1 MHTFVFLILVATFAV
16 QDNTNIMKSISNDLL
31 KTRKGR
37 QIGESPKARLWL
49 RYGLSCGDLPLFI
62 TPNKIFFMQ
71 DKKSNAMAVAHL
83 KVSYKPTKQRI
94 KIMNTEQ
101 AYKVFASVWDKNLLH
116 IQEQFYVLFLNAAN
130 EVLCWRCFGTGTA
143 EKCLIDSKLIAA
155 TAFTSLAQRV
165 IVAHNHPSGLLRASE
180 ADIQLTWKLQ
190 ALLRVLDIK
199 LLDHLIIGDN
209 DFVSMN
215 EHNVVYFDK
224 EPFGASA

>member
-1 MHTFVFLILVATFAV
+1 MTFVFLILLSTFVV
-16 QDNTNIMKSISNDLL
+16 QTSQIMESITL
-31 KTRKGR
+31 KTYWNKEKGR
-37 QIGESPKARLWL
+37 LIGASPSARLSL
-49 RYGLSCGDLPLFI
+49 RLGVFAETFPVFLTHS
-62 TPNKIFFMQ
+62 KIFTMQ
-71 DKKSNAMAVAHL
+71 TLKSNAMAVAHL
-83 KVSYKPTKQRI
+83 KVSYKPAKQRI
-94 KIMNTEQ
+94 KIMNTTQ
-101 AYKVFASVWDKNLLH
+101 AYKIFASVWDKNLLH
-116 IQEQFYVLFLNAAN
+116 IQEQFYVLFLNSAN

-143 EKCLIDSKLIAA
+143 DKCLVDAKLIAA
-155 TAFTSLAQRV
+155 TAVTSLAQRV
-165 IVAHNHPSGLLRASE
+165 VVAHNHPSGLLRASE